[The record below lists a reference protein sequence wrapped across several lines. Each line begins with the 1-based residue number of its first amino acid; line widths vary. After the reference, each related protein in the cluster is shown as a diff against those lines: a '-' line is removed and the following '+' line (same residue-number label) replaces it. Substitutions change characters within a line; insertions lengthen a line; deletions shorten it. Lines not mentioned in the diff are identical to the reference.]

1 MEDLTSLLSASIRHY
16 EDILAMFVTI
26 NNNRGN
32 YNPTTLYARSTE
44 LLHLQQE
51 VALADDAL
59 AIAMKEINPDP
70 ADYSVNY
77 PLIKKRQEV
86 MHQILVHNRSLLA
99 TIQNIQSLL
108 AHEIKELQ
116 GGRAALN
123 GYRQTTSSQGN
134 ILNDSH

>member
-1 MEDLTSLLSASIRHY
+1 MKDLNTLLSSSIRHY
-16 EDILAMFVTI
+16 EDILALFVTI
-26 NNNRGN
+26 NNDRGS
-32 YNPTTLYARSTE
+32 YNPTTLHARSTE
-44 LLHLQQE
+44 LLQLQQE

-59 AIAMKEINPDP
+59 TVAMKEINLDP
-70 ADYSVNY
+70 ATHCADY

-86 MHQILVHNRSLLA
+86 MHQVLIHNRSLLA
-99 TIQNIQSLL
+99 SIQNIQSLL

-134 ILNDSH
+134 ILNDSR

>member
-32 YNPTTLYARSTE
+32 YNPTTLHARSTE

-70 ADYSVNY
+70 DGLFRQLSVDKKTAGSHAPDPCSQ
-77 PLIKKRQEV
+77 PLI
-86 MHQILVHNRSLLA
+86 I
-99 TIQNIQSLL
+99 
-108 AHEIKELQ
+108 
-116 GGRAALN
+116 
-123 GYRQTTSSQGN
+123 GN
-134 ILNDSH
+134 HPEHSIPAGP

>member
-32 YNPTTLYARSTE
+32 YNPTTLHARSTE